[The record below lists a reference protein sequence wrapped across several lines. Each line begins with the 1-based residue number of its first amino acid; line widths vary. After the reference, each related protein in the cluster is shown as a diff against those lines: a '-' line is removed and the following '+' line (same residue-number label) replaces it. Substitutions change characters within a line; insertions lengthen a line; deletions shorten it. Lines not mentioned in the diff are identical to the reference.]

1 MNTRFKRIIL
11 AAVVISLVLPAA
23 LFAAEDITG
32 LWKTVDDETGNPKG
46 VVAVYEYKGKVYG
59 RVIASFDDEGKYIDD
74 DMYRQIN
81 RSPFLV
87 GDPAFNA
94 LTIIW
99 DMKDK
104 GKKWSGGKIMDPGDK
119 EKKPGIYDCE
129 MWRDGNSLVVRGKI
143 LFIGRNQTWYPMDNS
158 EFPDGFRIPDWK
170 SFKPEI
176 PELK

>member
-1 MNTRFKRIIL
+1 MKKFLLSII
-11 AAVVISLVLPAA
+11 VISLMIPAG

-46 VVAVYEYKGKVYG
+46 VVAVYEYNGKIYG
-59 RVIASFDDEGKYIDD
+59 RVIASFDDDGKYIDD
-74 DMYRQIN
+74 DMYRQLN
-81 RSPFLV
+81 TSPYLV

-99 DMKDK
+99 DMVDR
-104 GKKWSGGKIMDPGDK
+104 GRKWGRGKIMDPGNAE

-129 MWRDGNSLVVRGKI
+129 MWKDGDTLVVRGKI
-143 LFIGRNQTWYPMDNS
+143 LMFGRNQTWYPMDNS
-158 EFPDGFRIPDWK
+158 EFPDGFVIPDWK

-176 PELK
+176 PKLKK